1 MKKILMILFLIIPFC
16 VNAQTDRDILL
27 EIVKQ
32 QAKVA
37 EQQTETNKLVTELAK
52 QQAKLSE
59 QIIATNL
66 EVRGIST
73 EVKAIDKRFDMLLS
87 VMIGIGGTLFAGI
100 FGIVMMVFW
109 DRRTALKPFEAKTDE
124 LKLENSVLKK
134 EVDLLKEKE
143 LKHLEREMK
152 VELYIKQ
159 ISQIDNRF
167 APFNP

>member
-1 MKKILMILFLIIPFC
+1 MKKILIILFLIIPFC
-16 VNAQTDRDILL
+16 VNAQTDKDILS

-32 QAKVA
+32 QARVA
-37 EQQTETNKLVTELAK
+37 EQQIEINKQILETNKLVTELVK
-52 QQAKLSE
+52 QQAITSTKVDSLEKSVE
-59 QIIATNL
+59 KRLDMQSNFMIAIL
-66 EVRGIST
+66 
-73 EVKAIDKRFDMLLS
+73 AF
-87 VMIGIGGTLFAGI
+87 IGVLTTGMFSFIAFIL
-100 FGIVMMVFW
+100 W
-109 DRRTALKPFEAKTDE
+109 DRKTANQPLDE
-124 LKLENSVLKK
+124 IKLENSVLKK